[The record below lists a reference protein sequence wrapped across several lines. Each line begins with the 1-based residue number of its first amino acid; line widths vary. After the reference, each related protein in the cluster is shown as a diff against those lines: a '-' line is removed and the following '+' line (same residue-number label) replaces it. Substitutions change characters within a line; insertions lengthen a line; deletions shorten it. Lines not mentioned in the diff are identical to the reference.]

1 MPRSLTARTI
11 ARLKPG
17 PRQVD
22 VWDSSLPGFGLRVSV
37 NGRKTWT
44 VRYRIDRR
52 LRRMSIGHFPPL
64 TLADARK
71 LAREALRSAEKGN
84 DPAQAKI
91 ARRKADTFG
100 ELATEYIER
109 HAKRR
114 KKSWKADDRMLRTEV
129 LPHWRHRLARDITRR
144 DVRTLVQD
152 VAERGA
158 PILANRIVSLL
169 SRVFKFA
176 LDEELIEASPA
187 VRVSRPG
194 QERSRDRVLTDDEIR
209 QFWTAADALS
219 QEMAAFWRLRLLTA
233 QRGGECVAMRWA
245 DVDFEAGWWTIPAT
259 VAKSKREHR
268 VPLSE
273 PALTILKDLRTTVDE
288 RLQQPRSDGKPRK
301 EPVYVLT
308 GARGKRQQSEAAA
321 TFGIADFRGHDLR
334 RTAATNMRK
343 AGVPRDHVSKVLNHV
358 EGGPVATR
366 VYDRYDG
373 DREKKIALDTWARTL
388 MAILEEQEGGKVI
401 QFGAR

>member
-1 MPRSLTARTI
+1 MPHSLIAR
-11 ARLKPG
+11 AVERLKPAA
-17 PRQVD
+17 RQYD

-44 VRYRIDRR
+44 VRYRIGRR
-52 LRRMSIGHFPPL
+52 LRRMTLGHFPPL

-71 LAREALRSAEKGN
+71 DARTALRSAEKGI
-84 DPAQAKI
+84 DPAEAKI
-91 ARRKADTFG
+91 ERRDADTFG
-100 ELATEYIER
+100 ELAAEYVER

-129 LPHWRHRLARDITRR
+129 LPHWRHRLARDISRR
-144 DVRTLVQD
+144 DVRTLVENI
-152 VAERGA
+152 AERGA
-158 PILANRIVSLL
+158 PILANRVVSLL

-209 QFWTAADALS
+209 QFWTAVAELPS
-219 QEMAAFWRLRLLTA
+219 EMAAFWKLRFLSA
-233 QRGGECVAMRWA
+233 QRGGECVAMRWS
-245 DVDFEAGWWTIPAT
+245 DVDLEAGWWIIPAT
-259 VAKSKREHR
+259 VAKNKREHR

-273 PALTILKDLRTTVDE
+273 SALTILKDLRAAVDE
-288 RLQQPRSDGKPRK
+288 RLQQPRADGQPRK
-301 EPVYVLT
+301 EPVYVLA
-308 GARGKRQQSEAAA
+308 GARGKRQQADAAA
-321 TFGIADFRGHDLR
+321 TFGVADFRGHDLR

-343 AGVPRDHVSKVLNHV
+343 VGVPRDHVSKVLNHV
-358 EGGPVATR
+358 EGGPAATR

-388 MAILEEQEGGKVI
+388 TAILEQEAGAKVI
-401 QFGAR
+401 QFGTR